1 MKTLL
6 PALIAMLLS
15 IAACAQY
22 CGTSGPL
29 VCDATY
35 FPADTTRSF
44 SSIPLDSLPCI
55 IRGVPYNETIT
66 IRTDSVW
73 LSFGGAGVYM
83 SLSDLIIDSIWNLP
97 QGICWSTNKADNRV
111 TYGGWMCLN
120 FSGTTNVP
128 EGIYTF
134 WILRYVN
141 TNEPTIPEQDPIM
154 FKVRVRD
161 VNTPCEQVTNEVTAV
176 ANNSYQPALINYTD
190 SRLIVSAANQNC
202 RITVSDITGRSI
214 YTGNCPAGQ
223 TITVDIPTFT
233 GLMIV
238 TVADGNGQL
247 TRRYVK

>member
-15 IAACAQY
+15 IAASAQY

-29 VCDATY
+29 VCDTTY

-44 SSIPLDSLPCI
+44 ISIPLDSLPCI

-66 IRTDSVW
+66 IRTDSIW
-73 LSFGGAGVYM
+73 LSFGGQVFYLRLN
-83 SLSDLIIDSIWNLP
+83 SLVIDSIWNLP
-97 QGICWSTNKADNRV
+97 QGICWATNKPDNRV
-111 TYGGWMCLN
+111 TNGGWLCLN
-120 FSGTTNVP
+120 FNGTTTVP
-128 EGIYTF
+128 EGIYTV
-134 WILRYVN
+134 WIQRYVSAN
-141 TNEPTIPEQDPIM
+141 IPMIPEQDPVT

-161 VNTPCEQVTNEVTAV
+161 VNTPCEQVTNEVTALT
-176 ANNSYQPALINYTD
+176 NNSYQPALINYTD

-214 YTGNCPAGQ
+214 YAGNCPAGQ

>member
-6 PALIAMLLS
+6 PALVTMLLS
-15 IAACAQY
+15 IAGSAQY

-29 VCDATY
+29 VCDTSY
-35 FPADTTRSF
+35 FPVDTTRSF
-44 SSIPLDSLPCI
+44 GSIPLGSLPCI

-73 LSFGGAGVYM
+73 LIFGGQGLYLRLN
-83 SLSDLIIDSIWNLP
+83 SLVIDSIWNLP
-97 QGICWSTNKADNRV
+97 QGICWATNKPDNRV
-111 TYGGWMCLN
+111 TNGGWLCLN
-120 FSGTTNVP
+120 FNGTTTVP
-128 EGIYTF
+128 EGIYTV
-134 WILRYVN
+134 WIERYVSAN
-141 TNEPTIPEQDPIM
+141 IPMIPEQDPVT

-161 VNTPCEQVTNEVTAV
+161 VNTPCEQVTNEVTALTD
-176 ANNSYQPALINYTD
+176 NSYQPALINYTD

-202 RITVSDITGRSI
+202 SITVSDITGRSI

>member
-1 MKTLL
+1 MKTLVL
-6 PALIAMLLS
+6 SLSALLLS
-15 IAACAQY
+15 IFCSAQY

-29 VCDATY
+29 VCDTTY
-35 FPADTTRSF
+35 FPADTTRSY

-66 IRTDSVW
+66 IRTDSAWISVGGQYYC
-73 LSFGGAGVYM
+73 LYMYSFK
-83 SLSDLIIDSIWNLP
+83 IDSIWNFP
-97 QGICWSTNKADNRV
+97 EGICWATNKPDNRV
-111 TYGGWMCLN
+111 TNGGWLCLN
-120 FSGTTNVP
+120 FNGTTNVP

-134 WILRYVN
+134 WVQHYVN
-141 TNEPTIPEQDPIM
+141 VNVSMIPEQDPVS

-176 ANNSYQPALINYTD
+176 TNNSYQPALINYTD
-190 SRLIVSAANQNC
+190 NRLIVSAANQNC
-202 RITVSDITGRSI
+202 RITVSDVTGRCI

-223 TITVDIPTFT
+223 TITADIPTFT

-238 TVADGNGQL
+238 TVADSNGQA